1 MEQATN
7 GVVETTRLADGAG
20 QALGEIESVSE
31 QLSDLIVGIAKDAL
45 RQSENASEVSGSMA
59 KIQETTTLT
68 SSGTRQT
75 AESIGKLS
83 DLARELQ
90 ASVAGFKL
98 PA

>member
-1 MEQATN
+1 M
-7 GVVETTRLADGAG
+7 
-20 QALGEIESVSE
+20 SE
-31 QLSDLIVGIAKDAL
+31 QLSDLIVRIAQDAMS
-45 RQSENASEVSGSMA
+45 QSQVATAVSGSMA
-59 KIQETTTLT
+59 QISETTTLT

-90 ASVAGFKL
+90 ASVARFKL